1 MIINTEP
8 NFDPASFGVPESDYQ
23 IAAWKPQKNTRKSF
37 RAIRASF
44 TRRDQSRSDGTSRRP
59 LISAPSD
66 FRHVRSG
73 SHESDIKTSAF
84 GAHSVSRPVGRTP
97 GVSVTQRNHARS
109 SEHDTHWPYQR
120 ISPTIP
126 HFELHNIAT
135 STPDPAYR
143 AERSEQTDAW
153 SRQRGYSSK
162 SGKPGRITSTY
173 DDVSRLPAESKYRD
187 RAGTAI
193 KVDVIRERRATGVV
207 KAEKIQ
213 GQMEDAIEQ
222 QWFYDSSCPSASHLV
237 APTMPAPLPPAAPS
251 FAACKAVD
259 VKRPQTLTLK
269 VSGPADRQRF
279 GHEDRK
285 SSKARQCDAGSLS
298 PRLTL
303 VVRPPVR
310 KRDSFSAVSTRMF
323 SGQALAKKANVDP
336 TTSKP
341 KSVKGGDGFYQM
353 VSGPSCWRRN
363 ESFDSI
369 STWHT
374 EDEDEIAP
382 RTW

>member
-73 SHESDIKTSAF
+73 SHESNIKTSAF
-84 GAHSVSRPVGRTP
+84 GAHLVSRPVGRTP

-126 HFELHNIAT
+126 HFELHKIAM

-162 SGKPGRITSTY
+162 SGQPGRITLTY

-193 KVDVIRERRATGVV
+193 KADVIRDRRATGVV
-207 KAEKIQ
+207 KSDKIQ

-222 QWFYDSSCPSASHLV
+222 RWFYDSSCSSASYLV
-237 APTMPAPLPPAAPS
+237 APTMPGMCYPYAFSLATYCLFKIQDFQKASGRHKFTRFHS
-251 FAACKAVD
+251 FIIHC
-259 VKRPQTLTLK
+259 L
-269 VSGPADRQRF
+269 
-279 GHEDRK
+279 H
-285 SSKARQCDAGSLS
+285 SL
-298 PRLTL
+298 
-303 VVRPPVR
+303 
-310 KRDSFSAVSTRMF
+310 
-323 SGQALAKKANVDP
+323 
-336 TTSKP
+336 
-341 KSVKGGDGFYQM
+341 
-353 VSGPSCWRRN
+353 
-363 ESFDSI
+363 
-369 STWHT
+369 
-374 EDEDEIAP
+374 
-382 RTW
+382 